1 MENNNWWW
9 RKLEAVLARAR
20 ARMDEANE
28 VAWRDCL
35 EAEVKKGYR
44 SEFSID
50 LDFLSLS
57 CRATEARRRRS
68 VVVCFSSF
76 PSLFINFPLSFLQPL
91 SLQEFVRGSLA
102 CISTPGRMTLTWS
115 RASRC
120 GSRGEAAPAAAAADN
135 PEVALAPGWR
145 WSWRHLL
152 STRLAVLLLLPSQ
165 AGTGQQFSKCSDQ
178 D

>member
-68 VVVCFSSF
+68 VVACFSSF
-76 PSLFINFPLSFLQPL
+76 PSLFITFPLSFLQPL
-91 SLQEFVRGSLA
+91 FITGIRAGLSCLYLDSGAYDSYVESGVEVWLPGGS
-102 CISTPGRMTLTWS
+102 STSSSSSRQPGSGTSAGMAL
-115 RASRC
+115 
-120 GSRGEAAPAAAAADN
+120 
-135 PEVALAPGWR
+135 VLAP
-145 WSWRHLL
+145 
-152 STRLAVLLLLPSQ
+152 PSFDEI
-165 AGTGQQFSKCSDQ
+165 GGSSSSSFSGGDRAAI
-178 D
+178 